1 SFRPGLHLRQA
12 NDRSAARD
20 HGADRAREVRQFRVR
35 LILFQGFRFSLAGRR
50 GEVYCLLLQLQRVA
64 WRYDHSFGFVALL
77 RETLAAD
84 TRFPGLTLD
93 VTDAHQI
100 KNSPGLWEVIAQ
112 LKLHRVAL
120 ALTDIG
126 AAYAAAGRNQAF
138 PFTEIKIDADIVTN
152 CLLHKTKFAV
162 CQSLVDLA
170 HSVGAT
176 ACAEGVA
183 NIDQIPA
190 LIAMG
195 CDSAQ
200 GPFFGKPQPLDS
212 FKAALRAAGAETNPV
227 QGGGDPYEWPDDT
240 AAA

>member
-1 SFRPGLHLRQA
+1 
-12 NDRSAARD
+12 
-20 HGADRAREVRQFRVR
+20 
-35 LILFQGFRFSLAGRR
+35 
-50 GEVYCLLLQLQRVA
+50 
-64 WRYDHSFGFVALL
+64 VALL

-120 ALTDIG
+120 AFTDIG

-138 PFTEIKIDADIVTN
+138 PFTEIKIDADIVTT
-152 CLLHKTKFAV
+152 CLLHKTKSAV
-162 CQSLVDLA
+162 CQSIVDLA
-170 HSVGAT
+170 HNLGAM

-183 NIDQIPA
+183 NLDQLHA

-200 GPFFGKPQPLDS
+200 GPFFGKPQPIDA
-212 FKAALRAAGAETNPV
+212 FKAGLRTVGAETDPV
-227 QGGGDPYEWPDDT
+227 QISEDDTYAWPDDT
-240 AAA
+240 AA